1 MPLLLLD
8 PEEAQSWLDAQNE
21 IEPRF
26 TECWEGV
33 TVVPPLAN
41 NPHQRFVMRIAEAF
55 SSAID
60 WDVGECS
67 LPGANLSDRGDG
79 WEHNYRCPDVLVYL
93 RGNPAIE
100 HVTHWEGGPDFIV
113 EILSNGEDPDAKFDF
128 YASIGTREVLIV
140 DRKPWALELFRLK
153 RGKLVSVG
161 RSELPGSTLL
171 KSSALPFTFQL
182 LPAKP
187 RPRIEM
193 IHTATGQIWKA

>member
-1 MPLLLLD
+1 MLLLD
-8 PEEAQSWLDAQNE
+8 PAREETLLKQDE
-21 IEPRF
+21 IAGSDRF
-26 TECWEGV
+26 HECWEGV
-33 TVVPPLAN
+33 IVVPPMPN
-41 NPHQRFVMRIAEAF
+41 NEHYQLSLNIAYAF
-55 SSAID
+55 ASVLDREGGDYVS
-60 WDVGECS
+60 
-67 LPGANLSDRGDG
+67 PGGNVSDRGKG
-79 WEHNYRCPDVLVYL
+79 WEHNYRGPDVIVYL
-93 RGNPAIE
+93 KGNPAIN
-100 HVTHWEGGPDFIV
+100 HDTHWEGGPDFAV
-113 EILSNGEDPDAKFDF
+113 EIISRGEDPDAKFDF